1 MKRAIVPLA
10 ILVLLCAS
18 SAWAQQ
24 TNPSLAVGA
33 TAKSFEAVDT
43 DGQRLVFPAD
53 YKGRLVML
61 DFWATWCGPC
71 IGEVP
76 GLVEAYAK
84 YHGRGFEVLGV
95 SLDQANN
102 LDALLAFVKQH
113 GMAWRQIY
121 DGKFWDA
128 RIARFYGIE
137 AIPSPLLVDADSG
150 KILASG
156 DSLRGPALEP
166 TLAKALARK
175 GL

>member
-1 MKRAIVPLA
+1 MKRAIVPFA
-10 ILVLLCAS
+10 ILVLLYSS
-18 SAWAQQ
+18 SAWSQQ
-24 TNPSLAVGA
+24 ANPNLTVGA
-33 TAKSFEAVDT
+33 KAKSFEAVDT
-43 DGQRLVFPAD
+43 DGRKIAFPAD

-84 YHGRGFEVLGV
+84 YHGRGFEVLGI
-95 SLDQANN
+95 SLDQANK
-102 LDALLAFVKQH
+102 LDSLLAFAKTN

-166 TLAKALARK
+166 TLAMALARK